1 MAFSNNYLQDIG
13 FLEVLF
19 VIVIGWIL
27 VALWQRALDNFTFQ
41 TLKMQRDSTYHTII
55 IALTMTLLFII
66 FVFLYQSM
74 FGGALEAGT
83 ANALKPPVPIEGRG
97 E

>member
-1 MAFSNNYLQDIG
+1 MPLNSNYLQDIG
-13 FLEVLF
+13 FIELLF
-19 VIVIGWIL
+19 VIVIGWML

-41 TLKMQRDSTYHTII
+41 TLGMQRDSTYHTII
-55 IALTMTLLFII
+55 IALTVTLLFII

-74 FGGALEAGT
+74 FGGLLETGT
-83 ANALKPPVPIEGRG
+83 ANALKPPVPIEKM

>member
-1 MAFSNNYLQDIG
+1 MPLNSNYLQDVG
-13 FLEVLF
+13 FIELLF
-19 VIVIGWIL
+19 VIVIGWML

-41 TLKMQRDSTYHTII
+41 TLGMQRDSTYHTIV
-55 IALTMTLLFII
+55 IALTVTLLFII

-74 FGGALEAGT
+74 FGGALESGT
-83 ANALKPPVPIEGRG
+83 ASAIKPPVPIEKM